1 MAWNGSGTFLRLYN
15 WITDRDASVAVSASK
30 MDGEMDG
37 MATGITACINRDGEN
52 APSAALPM
60 GGFNHTGVGLST
72 ARTHYART
80 DQVQDS
86 LFTHATESGA
96 ADAYVLS
103 LSPAITAYAAG
114 QAFSFFATNT
124 NTGASTLNVTGV
136 AIDAIV
142 TWDGSALAAGRIVSG
157 QLVNVVHDGTNF
169 IILTGYRETFGT
181 SAALDSVDEDT
192 MVSAS
197 ASLLPTQL
205 SVKNYGRAN
214 PIRENSTTEA
224 LSTAIHGQITE
235 AALTSSIT
243 KTLPAISGTPDGGQY
258 GFRIKST
265 SGAYTLSIVPNGSDN
280 IDVGSVAGHDLFVM
294 ADVGDFVMFVADV
307 SDGAWKI
314 VVDKCAGP
322 HFDAT
327 YSGDGQSISLS
338 TDTKLQFNTENSD
351 IWGYYDAATNY
362 RFTPL
367 IPGRYLI
374 ELACYFN
381 PANAA
386 ASRILAKVVLN
397 GSTDYVIQRTGNI
410 TTDFVM
416 SGVME
421 LDFNG
426 STDYIEA
433 FGNKLDG
440 TGGMTFDDPT
450 GLAPRFKARRMK

>member
-52 APSAALPM
+52 SPSAALPM
-60 GGFNHTGVGLST
+60 GGFNHTGAGLST

-86 LFTHATESGA
+86 LFTHATEWGA
-96 ADAYVLS
+96 ADAYLLS
-103 LSPAITAYAAG
+103 LSPDIPAYAAG
-114 QAFSFFATNT
+114 QGFSFVATNT
-124 NTGASTLNVTGV
+124 NTGASTLNVSGLGTQ
-136 AIDAIV
+136 AITNRAA
-142 TWDGSALAAGRIVSG
+142 SALVAGEITSG
-157 QLVNVVHDGTNF
+157 QLVHVMHDGTRF
-169 IILTGYRETFGT
+169 ILLSMAGTGTARN
-181 SAALDSVDEDT
+181 LDSVDEDD

-410 TTDFVM
+410 TTDFIM

-450 GLAPRFKARRMK
+450 DLAPRFKARRMK